1 MKIVLGLIV
10 AVGLVAVSCNKEAGE
25 GGTSSITGS
34 ILVNDFNGA
43 GVFVE
48 SYPGQDEDVYI
59 IYGTEDQTY
68 DDNFSTSHDGTFRFD
83 YLTPGDYTIF
93 VYSRCDTCAGGQEAI
108 KRTINIADNKTEYT
122 VGTIEISK

>member
-1 MKIVLGLIV
+1 MKKILVLLFAAGLF
-10 AVGLVAVSCNKEAGE
+10 AVSCNKEAGE

-34 ILVNDFNGA
+34 ILVNDYDGS
-43 GVFVE
+43 GVFQE
-48 SYPGQDEDVYI
+48 QYPGQDEDVYI

-68 DDNFSTSHDGTFRFD
+68 NDNFSTSHDGSFRFD

-93 VYSRCDTCAGGQEAI
+93 AYSRCDTCAGGQEAI
-108 KRTINIADNKTEYT
+108 KRTINIADKKTVYT